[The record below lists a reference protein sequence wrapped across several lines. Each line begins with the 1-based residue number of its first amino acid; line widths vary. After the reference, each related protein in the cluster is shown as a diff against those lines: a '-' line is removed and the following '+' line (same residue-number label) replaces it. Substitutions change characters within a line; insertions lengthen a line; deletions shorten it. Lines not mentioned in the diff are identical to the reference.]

1 MDVLII
7 VRIRALGL
15 LTMLFLPFAIII
27 SSVPHTVW
35 GQNREYPFADGGDSW
50 GMGLLS
56 LPCMLMCELSQM
68 RMASMCYCCVITI
81 CGTAICGIF
90 SCVHICSWNS
100 NTQRYFSYYIM
111 CFFLKKT
118 LSPVLLL
125 AVLLYRHR
133 VLSNLFI
140 HSFTL
145 QIFI

>member
-1 MDVLII
+1 MKGSSWIGVVKMRGRRVGVHTI
-7 VRIRALGL
+7 VRNRVLGL
-15 LTMLFLPFAIII
+15 LIMLFLPFAVII

-35 GQNREYPFADGGDSW
+35 GQNREYPFADGSDSW

-81 CGTAICGIF
+81 CGTTICGIF

-111 CFFLKKT
+111 CFFFLKKT
-118 LSPVLLL
+118 RKSC
-125 AVLLYRHR
+125 
-133 VLSNLFI
+133 
-140 HSFTL
+140 FTFGSSII
-145 QIFI
+145 QT